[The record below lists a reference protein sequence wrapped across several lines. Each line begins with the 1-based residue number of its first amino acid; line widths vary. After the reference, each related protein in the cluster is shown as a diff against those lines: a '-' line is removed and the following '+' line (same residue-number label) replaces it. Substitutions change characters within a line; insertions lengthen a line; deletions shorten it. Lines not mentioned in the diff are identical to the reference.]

1 VRDDQD
7 EPRIGFTI
15 TRRVGGA
22 VERNRI
28 RRRLRAAAAAILP
41 GSGRAGHDYVI
52 VARRPLLETG
62 FDTILGE
69 LRGALERAHRKATGR
84 AGQ

>member
-1 VRDDQD
+1 VRDDED

-28 RRRLRAAAAAILP
+28 RRRLRAALAAVMTDD
-41 GSGRAGHDYVI
+41 GRAGHDYVI
-52 VARRPLLETG
+52 VARRPLLYAA

-69 LRGALERAHRKATGR
+69 LRRAFGRAHRKATGR